1 MRVVHFGMTI
11 RPVIM
16 ATGLALTACPGPR
29 ERGTADTVPARL
41 PSADNAGPVFGAW
54 TVVGFRT
61 PGVSAMSADE
71 AARWKG
77 RTIEL
82 SPQSAAIGADACD
95 TPGYETITAPADSLL
110 ATDYRIAPA
119 ALGLPAGGT
128 LDLTRVT
135 CSGEAWLAPGGVLLH
150 AGQDRAFT
158 VWDGTFFE
166 LERK

>member
-1 MRVVHFGMTI
+1 MTF
-11 RPVIM
+11 RPAIAV
-16 ATGLALTACPGPR
+16 TGLALVACPSPR
-29 ERGTADTVPARL
+29 DRGAADTVPTRL
-41 PSADNAGPVFGAW
+41 PSAENAGPVFGAW
-54 TVVGFRT
+54 TVVGFRM
-61 PGVSAMSADE
+61 PGVSAMSGDE

-82 SPQSAAIGADACD
+82 SPQSAAVGADACD

-110 ATDYRIAPA
+110 ATEYRITPA

-135 CSGEAWLAPGGVLLH
+135 CSGEPWAAPGGVLLH
-150 AGQDRAFT
+150 AGQGRAFT
-158 VWDGTFFE
+158 VWDGVFFE